1 MRSTFKELSQCLPA
15 GSSNSHSPLS
25 TFCTHK
31 VFHVEHSMEASSSLL
46 SEQIRDGLTTK
57 WLGRTFHF
65 YDAVESTNLIAIDLA
80 QQGAPEGTVV
90 LADQQLRGRGRGSRS
105 WHSPAGVGIYCSIV
119 LRPKIAAAKAQLIT
133 LMAGVSIVKAIAL
146 RTGLSPRLKWPN
158 DILIND
164 KKVAGILLE
173 SKVSGAQIGYSV
185 IGFGIN
191 VNNRSA
197 DISEDIR
204 VSASSLLM
212 ELKKLVDRS
221 TLVIAIFSEL
231 ERLYH
236 RFQREDF
243 PVILEQ
249 WRHYSSTLGQRVRIW
264 QEDKA
269 TDGIALDLT
278 EDGGLLMKV
287 EGGKQIVIH
296 AGDVEHLKIL

>member
-1 MRSTFKELSQCLPA
+1 
-15 GSSNSHSPLS
+15 
-25 TFCTHK
+25 
-31 VFHVEHSMEASSSLL
+31 MEASSSLL

-119 LRPKIAAAKAQLIT
+119 LRPKMAAAKAQLIT

-173 SKVSGAQIGYSV
+173 SKVSGVQIGYSV

-231 ERLYH
+231 EGLYH

-264 QEDKA
+264 QGDKA